1 MKGRLGA
8 CRFHRTTMGLL
19 LLVYL
24 LLAGWYSIRIPVG
37 EGVDEAA
44 HFAYVRYLKETRSL
58 PVQPRQG
65 EPIQVWMG
73 HHPPLYYLMGAL
85 LIVPIG
91 TEDFEDVLRPNP
103 HFVWAENDGTNGWNV
118 MLHFGQEMFPWR
130 GSVLGLHIV
139 RLLSVLL
146 GGIAV
151 VASYYSVHL
160 LIPEHPWAPLGATSV
175 VAFNPSFVFM
185 SSTVHHDV
193 LVTTIFSLGIL
204 WALRTLS
211 AEDTTVHLSI
221 GGLLG
226 GAAILTKLTGVMLLP
241 VFGLALVL
249 RAWLTCDWKRVMPRC
264 FWVFG
269 IALALGGWWFVRNQ
283 ALYGD
288 PLGWEV
294 FRTIFHFNLRETEY
308 SWRLFRYEFL
318 GQLGRTFWGAFGFMH
333 ITFPQVTRY
342 LWYFCGLSLLG
353 LPILLLTSRKKVL
366 HDRTILKWS
375 IPAASLLLVFV
386 ALVRFSVESKG
397 AGHARYVFPASTAIG
412 GLIVVGLNGFSR
424 WRHEHLISALLTV
437 AMLAYSIWLPSAF
450 LFPKYSAPEMARA
463 QEVEQAIVK
472 SCVFGNAVELI
483 GYAVEPALAI
493 PDTWLSVTFYW
504 RGFGSPGRR
513 PDVYAHAR
521 LVDDSNRTLDSVR
534 FWPSRSTTP
543 AVWQSG
549 QIMVTRESLHVPPW
563 VHAGNLH
570 IEVILTEGRQGPS
583 LPVVEKGSDSSLGSV
598 RLGPILCAGQAIQVD
613 REIVTNRRAEIIG
626 SGIGLAGHQLP
637 QDDIHA
643 GETLV
648 VPLFW
653 QVLEPSLAD
662 YTVFVHVVSHQGELV
677 AQFDGP
683 PGGTRF
689 PTSSWKPGQVL
700 LASYP
705 VALPETLAAGHYRI
719 LVGLY
724 TWPSLE
730 REPVFLEGR
739 QVGDAILVGTV
750 EVR

>member
-1 MKGRLGA
+1 MKGPLGA

-249 RAWLTCDWKRVMPRC
+249 RA
-264 FWVFG
+264 
-269 IALALGGWWFVRNQ
+269 
-283 ALYGD
+283 
-288 PLGWEV
+288 
-294 FRTIFHFNLRETEY
+294 
-308 SWRLFRYEFL
+308 
-318 GQLGRTFWGAFGFMH
+318 
-333 ITFPQVTRY
+333 
-342 LWYFCGLSLLG
+342 
-353 LPILLLTSRKKVL
+353 
-366 HDRTILKWS
+366 
-375 IPAASLLLVFV
+375 
-386 ALVRFSVESKG
+386 
-397 AGHARYVFPASTAIG
+397 
-412 GLIVVGLNGFSR
+412 
-424 WRHEHLISALLTV
+424 
-437 AMLAYSIWLPSAF
+437 
-450 LFPKYSAPEMARA
+450 
-463 QEVEQAIVK
+463 
-472 SCVFGNAVELI
+472 
-483 GYAVEPALAI
+483 
-493 PDTWLSVTFYW
+493 
-504 RGFGSPGRR
+504 
-513 PDVYAHAR
+513 
-521 LVDDSNRTLDSVR
+521 
-534 FWPSRSTTP
+534 
-543 AVWQSG
+543 
-549 QIMVTRESLHVPPW
+549 
-563 VHAGNLH
+563 
-570 IEVILTEGRQGPS
+570 
-583 LPVVEKGSDSSLGSV
+583 
-598 RLGPILCAGQAIQVD
+598 
-613 REIVTNRRAEIIG
+613 
-626 SGIGLAGHQLP
+626 
-637 QDDIHA
+637 
-643 GETLV
+643 
-648 VPLFW
+648 
-653 QVLEPSLAD
+653 
-662 YTVFVHVVSHQGELV
+662 
-677 AQFDGP
+677 
-683 PGGTRF
+683 
-689 PTSSWKPGQVL
+689 
-700 LASYP
+700 
-705 VALPETLAAGHYRI
+705 
-719 LVGLY
+719 
-724 TWPSLE
+724 
-730 REPVFLEGR
+730 
-739 QVGDAILVGTV
+739 
-750 EVR
+750 